1 MRPSCHTPG
10 VCCAVNADFA
20 AAKVELTEA
29 NRRYLREQSEHEDTR
44 ARLDAALM
52 ERASALRLN
61 AEHELVL
68 ESLRADVAVW
78 KRRCELAD
86 QGAHCAGEYSP
97 DVDFCRT
104 SMRKKDR
111 RCRVRV

>member
-1 MRPSCHTPG
+1 
-10 VCCAVNADFA
+10 VCCAVNADFT
-20 AAKVELTEA
+20 AAKAELTEA

-68 ESLRADVAVW
+68 ESSRADVAVW

-86 QGAHCAGEYSP
+86 QGAHCAGENSP